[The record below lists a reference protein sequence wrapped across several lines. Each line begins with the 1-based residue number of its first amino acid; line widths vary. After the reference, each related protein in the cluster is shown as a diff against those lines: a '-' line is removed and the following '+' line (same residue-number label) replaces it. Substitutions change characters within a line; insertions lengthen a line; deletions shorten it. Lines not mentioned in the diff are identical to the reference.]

1 MSSRLLTSLLDLSL
15 GAQWTEIPLIYERN
29 TDFHVLPTF
38 GAIPWFRATLP
49 YTHEEILPDWNP
61 SKYLHGDM
69 YLEIRKFPIPTTGKL
84 VTYPRLLHVL
94 DKKKAAVVTTAY
106 TTKDEKTG
114 EDIFYSE
121 SSLYIRDAGNF
132 GGPSDVPAAMQ
143 PPSTTPPER
152 KPDFERSEKTTDEQA
167 ALYRLNGD
175 TNELHIDPDVA
186 HKTGFSRPILHGLCF
201 FGIAGKHIFQKFGP
215 YRTIRVRFAGV
226 VLPGQTLKTE
236 AWKLAGEG
244 VVLFQMRVVETG
256 KVCISGGRAELL
268 GAAAAAATRSKL

>member
-1 MSSRLLTSLLDLSL
+1 
-15 GAQWTEIPLIYERN
+15 
-29 TDFHVLPTF
+29 VLPTF

-49 YTHEEILPDWNP
+49 YTYENILPDWDP

-69 YLEIRKFPIPTTGKL
+69 YLEILKFPIPTAGKL
-84 VTYPRLLHVL
+84 LTYPRLLHVL

-106 TTKDEKTG
+106 TTKDEETG

-121 SSLYIRDAGNF
+121 SSLYVRDAGNF
-132 GGPSDVPAAMQ
+132 GGQSDVPAAMK
-143 PPSTTPPER
+143 PPSTTPPAR

-175 TNELHIDPDVA
+175 TNELHIDPEVA
-186 HKTGFSRPILHGLCF
+186 HKTGFPRPILHGLCF
-201 FGIAGKHIFQKFGP
+201 FGIAGKHIYQKFGP
-215 YRTIRVRFAGV
+215 YRNIRVRFAGV

-236 AWKLAGEG
+236 AWKIVGED

-256 KVCISGGRAELL
+256 KLCISGGRVELI
-268 GAAAAAATRSKL
+268 GVASARSKL